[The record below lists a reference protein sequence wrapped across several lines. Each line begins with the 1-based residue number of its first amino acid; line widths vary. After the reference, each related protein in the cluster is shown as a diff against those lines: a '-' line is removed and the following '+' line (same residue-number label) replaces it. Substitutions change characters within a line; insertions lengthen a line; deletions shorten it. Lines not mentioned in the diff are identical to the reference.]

1 MFKNKKLISAAVVVV
16 AVALVAALAGPVL
29 AQTADPGSGA
39 GVLQNVKL
47 GVVVQR
53 VISAVLA
60 IVGLLASIYLIYG
73 GVLYLTSGGDT
84 KAADKA
90 KHVILSAIIGV
101 IIIFVSW
108 ALVNYVMSALF
119 GKTAGTDINNTFINQ

>member
-1 MFKNKKLISAAVVVV
+1 MFGNRRIMTVLMVVMFIGLMIT
-16 AVALVAALAGPVL
+16 AIAPAFAQAGIN
-29 AQTADPGSGA
+29 TI
-39 GVLQNVKL
+39 QNVKL
-47 GVVVQR
+47 GNVVQQ

-60 IVGLLASIYLIYG
+60 LVGLLAAAYLIYG

-90 KHVILSAIIGV
+90 KHVILSAIIGI

-108 ALVNYVMSALF
+108 ALVNYVMSSFF
-119 GKTAGTDINNTFINQ
+119 GLTSPTKANEIFMNQ

>member
-1 MFKNKKLISAAVVVV
+1 MFSNKKIMIAMLIVLTV
-16 AVALVAALAGPVL
+16 AVAAFIALPAF
-29 AQTADPGSGA
+29 AQDTGTGTN
-39 GVLQNVKL
+39 VIQNVKL

-60 IVGLLASIYLIYG
+60 IVGLLAAVYLIYG
-73 GVLYLTSGGDT
+73 GVLYLTSGGEP

-101 IIIFVSW
+101 IIVFVSW

-119 GKTAGTDINNTFINQ
+119 GRTTNNSVNEILVNQ